1 MAEKQ
6 TSVHTAEL
14 VTSSTRLTITEIC
27 QSCNVDRTWI
37 SELVSEGV
45 LEPEGRSEGEWR
57 FAAITVSRV
66 ATARRLERDFDLNI
80 PGIALALELLDEI
93 EGLRA
98 RLRALETPSEE
109 PEDQ

>member
-6 TSVHTAEL
+6 SSVHTAEL
-14 VTSSTRLTITEIC
+14 VSSTTRLTITEIC

-57 FAAITVSRV
+57 FAAFTVSRV
-66 ATARRLERDFDLNI
+66 ATARRLERDFNLNI

-98 RLRALETPSEE
+98 RLRALEIPSEE